1 MIPFSDHDG
10 GAVMRG
16 SDEQNGALFS
26 YVNLEDRVPA
36 RHPLRVIRQIVNG
49 ALLRLDAAFA
59 DLYAAEGRPSIPPE
73 RLLRAV
79 LIQILFS
86 IRSERQLMEQMQY
99 NLLFRWFVGLG
110 IDDPVWVPTV
120 FTKNRDR
127 LLTTDIARQLLAAI
141 LVDKAVKP
149 LLSDEHFSVDGTL
162 IQAWASMKS
171 FQPKACPRESVGEA
185 AADTEAPAVDNAGPG
200 EDGGA
205 PASANAAPDQGEAA
219 PAAEAP
225 SAGRNAEADFHGQ
238 KRSNE
243 THASR
248 TDPQARLYRK
258 GPGKEAKLCFMGHA
272 LMENRSGLI
281 VDACLTE
288 ASGHAERVAALA
300 MIEPRADRPG
310 RITLGAD
317 KGYDTEDFV
326 NELRSMSVTPHV
338 AAKVAGSAVDRRTTR
353 HAGYATS
360 QRIRKR
366 IEEAFGWSKTI
377 GPAARTML
385 RGLERVGAQF
395 TFTLAGYDLARL
407 PKLLAA

>member
-1 MIPFSDHDG
+1 
-10 GAVMRG
+10 MRG

-36 RHPLRVIRQIVNG
+36 RHPLRVIRRIVNA
-49 ALLRLDAAFA
+49 ALVRLDAAFA
-59 DLYAAEGRPSIPPE
+59 DLYAAEGRPSTPPE

-86 IRSERQLMEQMQY
+86 IRSERQLMEQMHY

-141 LVDKAVKP
+141 LADKAVKP

-171 FQPKACPRESVGEA
+171 FQPKQTAGGAEP
-185 AADTEAPAVDNAGPG
+185 PAGGDAGPG
-200 EDGGA
+200 EDGAA
-205 PASANAAPDQGEAA
+205 PAGAKANPDQGEAV

-258 GPGKEAKLCFMGHA
+258 GPGKEARLCFMGHA

-300 MIEPRADRPG
+300 MIELRADRPG

-326 NELRSMSVTPHV
+326 NELRSMNVTPHV
-338 AAKVAGSAVDRRTTR
+338 AAKAAGSALDGRTTR

>member
-1 MIPFSDHDG
+1 MVEV
-10 GAVMRG
+10 AMRG

-26 YVNLEDRVPA
+26 YVNLEDRVPV

-49 ALLRLDAAFA
+49 ALTRLDAAFT

-141 LVDKAVKP
+141 LADKAVKP

-171 FQPKACPRESVGEA
+171 FQPKEA
-185 AADTEAPAVDNAGPG
+185 AGGAEAPAGDDAGPG

-205 PASANAAPDQGEAA
+205 PTGAKAAPDRGEAA
-219 PAAEAP
+219 PAAEASP
-225 SAGRNAEADFHGQ
+225 TRRNAEIDFHGQ

-243 THASR
+243 SHVSR

-338 AAKVAGSAVDRRTTR
+338 AARVAGAAVDRRTTR

-377 GPAARTML
+377 GPAAQTML
-385 RGLERVGAQF
+385 RGIKRVGAQF

>member
-1 MIPFSDHDG
+1 M
-10 GAVMRG
+10 GAAMRG
-16 SDEQNGALFS
+16 SDDQNGALFS

-36 RHPLRVIRQIVNG
+36 RHPLREIRQIVNA
-49 ALLRLDAAFA
+49 ALAQLDAAFA
-59 DLYAAEGRPSIPPE
+59 RLYAAEGRPSIPPE

-120 FTKNRDR
+120 FTRNRDR
-127 LLTTDIARQLLAAI
+127 LLTADIAPQLLAAI
-141 LVDKAVKP
+141 LADKAVKP

-171 FQPKACPRESVGEA
+171 FQPKGTAGDGEPPA
-185 AADTEAPAVDNAGPG
+185 SADAGPG
-200 EDGGA
+200 GDGAVPVSAASQDGTA
-205 PASANAAPDQGEAA
+205 PVAEAA
-219 PAAEAP
+219 PAD
-225 SAGRNAEADFHGQ
+225 RNAEVNFHGQ

-248 TDPQARLYRK
+248 TDPEARLYRK

-288 ASGHAERVAALA
+288 ASA
-300 MIEPRADRPG
+300 MPSGLPRSP
-310 RITLGAD
+310 
-317 KGYDTEDFV
+317 
-326 NELRSMSVTPHV
+326 
-338 AAKVAGSAVDRRTTR
+338 
-353 HAGYATS
+353 
-360 QRIRKR
+360 
-366 IEEAFGWSKTI
+366 
-377 GPAARTML
+377 
-385 RGLERVGAQF
+385 
-395 TFTLAGYDLARL
+395 
-407 PKLLAA
+407 

>member
-1 MIPFSDHDG
+1 
-10 GAVMRG
+10 MRG
-16 SDEQNGALFS
+16 SDDQNGALFS
-26 YVNLEDRVPA
+26 YVNLEDRVPE
-36 RHPLRVIRQIVNG
+36 RHPLRVIRRIVNA
-49 ALLRLDAAFA
+49 ALAQLDAAFA
-59 DLYAAEGRPSIPPE
+59 NLYAAEGRPSIPPE

-141 LVDKAVKP
+141 LADKAVKP

-171 FQPKACPRESVGEA
+171 FQPKEE
-185 AADTEAPAVDNAGPG
+185 PAGAEPPAGGDAGPG
-200 EDGGA
+200 KDGASPTGA
-205 PASANAAPDQGEAA
+205 KEAADRGEAA
-219 PAAEAP
+219 PVAEAP
-225 SAGRNAEADFHGQ
+225 PTVRNAEIDFHGQ

-248 TDPQARLYRK
+248 TDPEARLYRK

-281 VDACLTE
+281 VDTCLTE

-338 AAKVAGSAVDRRTTR
+338 AAKIAGSAIDHRTTR

-377 GPAARTML
+377 GPVARTML

-395 TFTLAGYDLARL
+395 TLTLAGYDLARL